1 MRVTPPGGK
10 YIVHIDMYWQGSD
23 FYTSLDRDFTSY
35 IDSTVY
41 TGGAYLSNLFEKGAY
56 LSNFARGLFE
66 QEVGLISAIILK
78 MGLISVI
85 TYGKP

>member
-1 MRVTPPGGK
+1 
-10 YIVHIDMYWQGSD
+10 
-23 FYTSLDRDFTSY
+23 
-35 IDSTVY
+35 VY